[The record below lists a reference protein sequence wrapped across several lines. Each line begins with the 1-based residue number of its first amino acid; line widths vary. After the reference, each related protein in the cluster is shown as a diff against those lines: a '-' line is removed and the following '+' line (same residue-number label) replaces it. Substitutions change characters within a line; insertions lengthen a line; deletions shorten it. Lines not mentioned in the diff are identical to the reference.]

1 LGRINLENLLKEISP
16 EAPSGEEASSADL
29 SALLRNT
36 EPKQDPDGKVLSKPN
51 WKDVQNTALKLLA
64 HTHDLRIAVIL
75 ARALVEVQG
84 IAGLYDGLRLI
95 RGFIERYWQ
104 TVYPLLDVEDDN
116 DPTERINVLW
126 ELNDDNRFISPV
138 MRIPLC
144 HSTKM
149 GRYGLRDI
157 HIANKI
163 IKPVASDEDA
173 GKEPPGIQLID
184 AAFKDTD
191 PKILQDTQSDVGN
204 ALKEVKALKKVLD
217 ENVGPE
223 DSVKFEKLVN
233 ILENVGKVITDRIG
247 QAPQISDEQN
257 KDENS
262 HPLQPNQVVQPEQ
275 VVSAAVSMNPG
286 PITSRQDIHRMLD
299 VICDYYAENEPA
311 SPVPL
316 LLRRAGRLVDKNFME
331 ILEDMAPDSLKKIQS
346 LVGVTEEEKEKK
358 SKESK

>member
-1 LGRINLENLLKEISP
+1 MGRINLENLLKEISP

-29 SALLRNT
+29 SELSRNT

-51 WKDVQNTALKLLA
+51 WKDVQNTALELLA
-64 HTHDLRIAVIL
+64 QTHDLRIAVIL
-75 ARALVEVQG
+75 ARALIEVQG
-84 IAGLYDGLRLI
+84 LAGLYDGLRLI
-95 RGFIERYWQ
+95 RGFIEQYWQ

-126 ELNDDNRFISPV
+126 ELNDENRFIAPI

-173 GKEPPGIQLID
+173 GKEQPGIQLID

-191 PKILQDTQSDVGN
+191 PEILQDTQSDVGN
-204 ALKEVKALKKVLD
+204 ALKEVKSLKKVLD

-223 DSVKFEKLVN
+223 DSVKFDKLVN
-233 ILENVGKVITDRIG
+233 VLENVGNVITDRIG
-247 QAPQISDEQN
+247 QAPQFSDEQS
-257 KDENS
+257 KDENP
-262 HPLQPNQVVQPEQ
+262 HPLQPNQVV
-275 VVSAAVSMNPG
+275 SAAGPMNPG

-316 LLRRAGRLVDKNFME
+316 LLRRAGRLVEKNFME
-331 ILEDMAPDSLKKIQS
+331 ILEDMAPDSVKKIQS

>member
-1 LGRINLENLLKEISP
+1 MSRIDLENLLKEISP

-29 SALLRNT
+29 SELSRNT

-51 WKDVQNTALKLLA
+51 WKEIQKTALELLGN
-64 HTHDLRIAVIL
+64 THDLRLAVIL
-75 ARALVEVQG
+75 ARALIEVQG
-84 IAGLYDGLRLI
+84 ISGLYDGLRLI
-95 RGFIERYWQ
+95 RGFIEQYWD

-126 ELNDDNRFISPV
+126 ELNDDNRFISPI

-144 HSTKM
+144 DSTKM

-163 IKPVASDEDA
+163 IKPVATDEEA
-173 GKEPPGIQLID
+173 GKELPGIQLID
-184 AAFKDTD
+184 AAFKDSD
-191 PKILQDTQSDVGN
+191 PEILQKIQRDVDN

-217 ENVGPE
+217 EKVEPE
-223 DSVKFEKLVN
+223 DSVKFDQLVN
-233 ILENVGKVITDRIG
+233 VLENVNKIMADRIG

-257 KDENS
+257 RDENTNIS
-262 HPLQPNQVVQPEQ
+262 QPDQI
-275 VVSAAVSMNPG
+275 VSAPVSMNPG
-286 PITSRQDIHRMLD
+286 PIRSRRDIHRMLD

-316 LLRRAGRLVDKNFME
+316 LLKRAGRLVEKNFME
-331 ILEDMAPDSLKKIQS
+331 ILEDMAPDSVKKIQS
-346 LVGVTEEEKEKK
+346 LVGVTEAAKEKK
-358 SKESK
+358 SKE